1 MDLMSKTFTREG
13 RRGMEPLSQS
23 SKIEE
28 VETFANTKLR
38 HASLRGN
45 LTMRHSIEDF
55 DESQELS
62 NIDVLSTLRALP
74 EVTRAKY
81 FAFAEYGEGNWALDL
96 LALPHNAVRHESS
109 QFSMLLT
116 KFQDNQNEGNNSKD
130 VELLHNWW
138 NLFRIF
144 VLEMFDA
151 EETTLFHVLGERLE
165 LPSQFRDQQRS
176 RTKMRIV
183 KSLREV
189 GKCFAVLVREGGEAV
204 LEHTVEA
211 HSDFSYRLFS
221 YFYSK
226 ELILPRMIEQV
237 CSQRECHSIEQ
248 RMLDQMKRHPNT
260 KENVVLLTRWMSE
273 EQLKTWK
280 STNLSAPMR
289 VSYRLWRQHVEK
301 KELKVSNL
309 IVT

>member
-1 MDLMSKTFTREG
+1 M
-13 RRGMEPLSQS
+13 RGG
-23 SKIEE
+23 
-28 VETFANTKLR
+28 
-38 HASLRGN
+38 H
-45 LTMRHSIEDF
+45 TMRHSIEDF

-74 EVTRAKY
+74 EVTRAKH
-81 FAFAEYGEGNWALDL
+81 FAFAEYGEGNWALDI

-116 KFQDNQNEGNNSKD
+116 KFQDNQKEGNSSKD

-151 EETTLFHVLGERLE
+151 EETTLFHLLEQQME
-165 LPSQFRDQQRS
+165 LPSQFREQQRS
-176 RTKMRIV
+176 RTKMRII

-189 GKCFAVLVREGGEAV
+189 GKCFAVLVREGGESV
-204 LEHTVEA
+204 LEHTVAA

-226 ELILPRMIEQV
+226 ESSLPRIIEQT
-237 CSQRECHSIEQ
+237 CSQVEGHNIQ
-248 RMLDQMKRHPNT
+248 LHMLDQMKRHPNT
-260 KENVVLLTRWMSE
+260 RENVVLLTRWMSE
-273 EQLKTWK
+273 EQLRAWK
-280 STNLSAPMR
+280 SANLSAPMR
-289 VSYRLWRQHVEK
+289 VSYKLWRQHFEK